1 MSTKMFKGQKLCKE
15 VLRKFGLLSLKRAKR
30 MADYSLQLTSTENKG
45 NSSQRYRAKRQ
56 ETTAASCKREI
67 PNRNKRNTLP
77 HKGDSVLDHVLKEA
91 GGFPS
96 LKLFKF

>member
-56 ETTAASCKREI
+56 ETMAASCKREI
-67 PNRNKRNTLP
+67 PTEIR
-77 HKGDSVLDHVLKEA
+77 EI
-91 GGFPS
+91 
-96 LKLFKF
+96 LFTTRVIQCLTMC